1 MIIPVQL
8 GEHSYAVTLQS
19 GILAHVGEY
28 VGKGR
33 RVCLVYDSGVPQA
46 YVTAVQGSLQAA
58 SCEVIPFCFAQ
69 GEENKC
75 METYLALQTVMLDA
89 ALTRGDAVVAVGGG
103 VVGDLAGFAA
113 ATYMRGIDFY
123 NVPTTVLAQVDSS
136 IGGKTAV
143 DFGGYKNM
151 IGAFHQPRAVLID
164 PPVLLTL
171 PVRQVANGLVE
182 ALKMGATLDATLF
195 SLFEAAPLLPK
206 EGRDRLLREV
216 ADPALLARIEE
227 IVARAVAVKRDVV
240 QQDEREGGLRKV
252 LNFGHTLGHAVE
264 SIVGLGALY
273 HGECVAIGMVPMC
286 GENVR
291 SRMIAAL
298 QNLGV
303 SVQLPSALKEDAVL
317 AAVQHDK
324 KAERET
330 VTCVRCDSIGSFSL
344 VAETP
349 EDCASRLIQ

>member
-1 MIIPVQL
+1 L
-8 GEHSYAVTLQS
+8 S
-19 GILAHVGEY
+19 
-28 VGKGR
+28 
-33 RVCLVYDSGVPQA
+33 
-46 YVTAVQGSLQAA
+46 
-58 SCEVIPFCFAQ
+58 
-69 GEENKC
+69 
-75 METYLALQTVMLDA
+75 
-89 ALTRGDAVVAVGGG
+89 
-103 VVGDLAGFAA
+103 
-113 ATYMRGIDFY
+113 
-123 NVPTTVLAQVDSS
+123 QVDSS
-136 IGGKTAV
+136 VGGKTAV
-143 DFGGYKNM
+143 DLDGYKNM

-164 PPVLLTL
+164 PSVLLTL

-216 ADPALLARIEE
+216 ADTALLARIEE
-227 IVARAVAVKRDVV
+227 IIARAVAVKRDVV

-303 SVQLPSALKEDAVL
+303 SVQLPPALKEDAVL